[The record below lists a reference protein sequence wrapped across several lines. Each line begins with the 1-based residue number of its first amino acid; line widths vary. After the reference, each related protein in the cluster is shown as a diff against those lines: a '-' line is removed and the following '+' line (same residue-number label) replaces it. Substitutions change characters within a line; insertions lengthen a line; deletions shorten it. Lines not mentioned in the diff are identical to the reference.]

1 MAVTK
6 FKGTDVSTCGDL
18 PKPGSPAPDFTLVN
32 SDLIRVSL
40 ENFSGKR
47 IIMNIFP
54 SIDTPV
60 CAMSVRRFNQEAT
73 KLPDCAVLCIS
84 KDLPF
89 AQKRFCG
96 AEGIENVITLSA
108 MIGDDFGKDYGILL
122 TEGPMAGLL
131 ARSVIILDETGEVIY
146 SELVPE
152 ITTEPD
158 YEKALTRLRSRK

>member
-6 FKGTDVSTCGDL
+6 FKGNDVFTCSDL
-18 PKPGSPAPDFTLVN
+18 PGAGTKAPNFTLVN
-32 SDLIRVSL
+32 SDLTRVSL

-60 CAMSVRRFNQEAT
+60 CAMSVRRFNQEAS
-73 KLPDCAVLCIS
+73 KLQNCVVLCIS

-89 AQKRFCG
+89 AHKRFCG

-108 MIGDDFGKDYGILL
+108 MVGDDFGKDYGVLL
-122 TEGPMAGLL
+122 TDGPLSGLL
-131 ARSVIILDETGEVIY
+131 ARSVIIIDEAGKVIY
-146 SELVPE
+146 SEMAPE
-152 ITTEPD
+152 ITAEPD
-158 YEKALTRLRSRK
+158 YEKALSTIR